1 MHCALS
7 LVSKGGNC
15 ILKASDVYHTENV
28 KPNMTSKKCF
38 HEKDRAQIPKLSVE
52 KGGSGQPFLFKRRRL
67 CLQKKSLKV
76 FLLHNKQNMFPLWWC
91 LRSLEVLRT
100 GFSAVRGMCGWES
113 LYRMFFFFS
122 RMPNVWPCNSAVIST
137 HKCLKLKINPVLP

>member
-1 MHCALS
+1 MIHTMHCALS

-38 HEKDRAQIPKLSVE
+38 HEKDGAQIPKLSVE

-67 CLQKKSLKV
+67 CLQKKKFESIFVAQQTEYVSTLMV
-76 FLLHNKQNMFPLWWC
+76 FEES
-91 LRSLEVLRT
+91 RSVENRLQR
-100 GFSAVRGMCGWES
+100 C
-113 LYRMFFFFS
+113 
-122 RMPNVWPCNSAVIST
+122 
-137 HKCLKLKINPVLP
+137 